1 VACRGCP
8 GLQNKVQGSPSL
20 VDFLQKMV
28 IKYLE
33 ARGPENLPPAP
44 RKQCDLKGR
53 DVGVAVPP
61 GFITSRARPGMARE
75 FLGLKAAA
83 ASNLLP
89 GWNLTIFLL

>member
-1 VACRGCP
+1 
-8 GLQNKVQGSPSL
+8 
-20 VDFLQKMV
+20 MI
-28 IKYLE
+28 IKYSE

-44 RKQCDLKGR
+44 QKQCDLKGR

-83 ASNLLP
+83 VSNILS
-89 GWNLTIFLL
+89 GWNLTNLFLIRYIILA